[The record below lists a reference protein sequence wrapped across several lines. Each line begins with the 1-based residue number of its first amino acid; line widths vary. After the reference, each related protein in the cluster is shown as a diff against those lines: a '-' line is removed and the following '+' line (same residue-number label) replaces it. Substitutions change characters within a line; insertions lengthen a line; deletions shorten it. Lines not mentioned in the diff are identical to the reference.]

1 MTKWTK
7 EMIEEGILEETLG
20 DSRVL
25 LENIGRWVSAVGGMG
40 SGQQVQQE
48 GSKDVER
55 GREGAQKQ
63 YRGTE
68 KERDDL
74 EDNHWCA
81 LHFAVSWMP
90 GSASRHIS

>member
-1 MTKWTK
+1 LRREFWKRRW
-7 EMIEEGILEETLG
+7 ETA
-20 DSRVL
+20 RVL